1 MMMLASHF
9 MTVRT
14 SPGEMPKNYKQL
26 NEEDLPKDFF
36 DLIRLRESLSAE
48 LVVRKKMRKG
58 ELTRES
64 IPNIDEVLTKS
75 SGKGRK

>member
-58 ELTRES
+58 ELTRDS